1 MRAPSSRVV
10 RVFLDAA
17 GSVLCSL
24 VDCNLLTLIV
34 LLRVFMAMLT
44 TTFNAVNKDARLR
57 WRLQFARHI
66 LQHELIA
73 IRTGGATKAGEE
85 IDGQSYYIFK
95 AYLDI
100 DAKRPVRRL
109 SATPAVDKPSATASP
124 SLPPSLETSTSPPDR
139 STISSHRLLA

>member
-1 MRAPSSRVV
+1 MAPSRT
-10 RVFLDAA
+10 
-17 GSVLCSL
+17 
-24 VDCNLLTLIV
+24 DCNLLTLIV

-73 IRTGGATKAGEE
+73 IRTGGSTKAGEE
-85 IDGQSYYIFK
+85 IDGQSFYIFK

-100 DAKRPVRRL
+100 DTKRPARRL
-109 SATPAVDKPSATASP
+109 STTPAADKPGAHPVSP
-124 SLPPSLETSTSPPDR
+124 SPPPSLVTSMSPPDR
-139 STISSHRLLA
+139 SSVTSGSSHRLLA